1 MSKKNSFLKKRNN
14 MEKKKTYSELLRS
27 PLWQKK
33 RLEIMQR
40 DDFAC
45 QHCGSEDNELQVHH
59 LVYHKGA
66 KPWEYD
72 NSELIT
78 LCSHCHEMET
88 EAKSQHYETFK
99 EICKLGREVGLSEQF
114 IDTLFCRV
122 LSAIALLT
130 NNEDYGIYGG
140 EEDLL
145 KNTLYGTQVLND
157 AKVLFSNGIKLS
169 KEEENNLLMYC
180 PNLYDI
186 YKKTHHE

>member
-1 MSKKNSFLKKRNN
+1 

-78 LCSHCHEMET
+78 LCSHCHEVET

-99 EICKLGREVGLSEQF
+99 EICKLGREVGFSEQYIGEMF
-114 IDTLFCRV
+114 NTVFRVIESIATNSMSGIDKDIAYYTLLNTC
-122 LSAIALLT
+122 
-130 NNEDYGIYGG
+130 NNRDASILFENG
-140 EEDLL
+140 L
-145 KNTLYGTQVLND
+145 VLND
-157 AKVLFSNGIKLS
+157 DDIEFLKIYCQDFVAIYNKH
-169 KEEENNLLMYC
+169 KEEE
-180 PNLYDI
+180 
-186 YKKTHHE
+186 K